1 MKRGLW
7 LPILLC
13 LIFWGTAIA
22 QDEIEITPEPR
33 AAITKMVIDT
43 VKLLHFTR
51 TAVITLRYI
60 DADGKYV
67 AETNV
72 IFMDVVD
79 DETTE
84 IDETCTDYTDLIT
97 GLGINRQFLK
107 NAIKVKLGV
116 E

>member
-1 MKRGLW
+1 MKKV

-13 LIFWGTAIA
+13 LIFWAGIVVA
-22 QDEIEITPEPR
+22 QDEIEIVPEPR
-33 AAITKMVIDT
+33 PAITKLAIDT

-72 IFMDVVD
+72 IFQDITD
-79 DETTE
+79 DPTTE
-84 IDETCTDYTDLIT
+84 IDETCTDYTDLLQ
-97 GLGINRQFLK
+97 GLGMNKTFLK
-107 NAIKVKLGV
+107 NAIKSKLGI
-116 E
+116 